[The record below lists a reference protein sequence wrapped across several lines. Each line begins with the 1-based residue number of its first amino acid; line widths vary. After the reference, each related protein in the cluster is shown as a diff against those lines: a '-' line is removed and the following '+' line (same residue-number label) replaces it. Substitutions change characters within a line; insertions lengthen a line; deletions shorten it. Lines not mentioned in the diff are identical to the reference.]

1 MTGFGRAE
9 FEVNNK
15 KFTIEIK
22 SLNSKLV
29 DINTRIPAIYR
40 EKDIQI
46 RKELSDKLERGKIDF
61 NIYVESLGDESNS
74 KINEPI
80 LKSYFKQLSK
90 ISADLNLATDHSTL
104 QAALRLPDVVKTE
117 YQTLDEEEW
126 DIIIKNI
133 RKAIA
138 DIDKFRVQEGDALK
152 VDILKSIELIQS
164 LLVQI
169 EPFESLRI
177 ESLRT
182 RLTENLDKLSL
193 NGNVDKNRFEQE
205 LIFYLEKLDINEE
218 KVRLSN
224 HCEYFMDTVAEPV
237 PTGKKLA
244 FISQE
249 IGREINTIGS
259 KANNPFDWNAHTQI
273 NLYPLLF
280 LLAGRLC
287 CMVTHS
293 TAHR

>member
-1 MTGFGRAE
+1 MTGFGKAE

-22 SLNSKLV
+22 SLNSKQV

-40 EKDIQI
+40 EKDIEI

-80 LKSYFKQLSK
+80 LRSYFKQLSK
-90 ISADLNLATDHSTL
+90 ISAELNLATDHSTL

-126 DIIIKNI
+126 EIIIRNI
-133 RKAIA
+133 RNAIS

-169 EPFESLRI
+169 EPFEGQRI
-177 ESLRT
+177 EALRT

-218 KVRLSN
+218 KVRLAN

-259 KANNPFDWNAHTQI
+259 KANNTEIQRIVVQMKDYLERVKEQ
-273 NLYPLLF
+273 LLNV
-280 LLAGRLC
+280 L
-287 CMVTHS
+287 
-293 TAHR
+293 

>member
-1 MTGFGRAE
+1 MTGFGKAE

-22 SLNSKLV
+22 SLNSKQV
-29 DINTRIPAIYR
+29 DINTRIPSVYR
-40 EKDIQI
+40 EKDIEI

-61 NIYVESLGDESNS
+61 NIYIESLGDESNS

-80 LKSYFKQLSK
+80 LRSYFKQLSK
-90 ISADLNLATDHSTL
+90 ISAELNIATDQSTL

-117 YQTLDEEEW
+117 YLTLDEEEW
-126 DIIIKNI
+126 EIILKNI
-133 RKAIA
+133 RQAIS

-152 VDILKSIELIQS
+152 TDISNSIALIQS
-164 LLVQI
+164 LLAQI
-169 EPFESLRI
+169 EPFEGQRI
-177 ESLRT
+177 EALRT

-218 KVRLSN
+218 KVRLAN
-224 HCEYFMDTVAEPV
+224 HCDYFIETIAEPV

-259 KANNPFDWNAHTQI
+259 KANNTEIQRIVVQMKDYLERVKEQ
-273 NLYPLLF
+273 LLNV
-280 LLAGRLC
+280 L
-287 CMVTHS
+287 
-293 TAHR
+293 

>member
-1 MTGFGRAE
+1 MTGFGKAE

-22 SLNSKLV
+22 SLNSKQV

-40 EKDIQI
+40 EKDIEI

-90 ISADLNLATDHSTL
+90 ISADLNLATDHTTL
-104 QAALRLPDVVKTE
+104 QSALRLPDVVKTE

-126 DIIIKNI
+126 GIILKNI
-133 RKAIA
+133 RNAIA

-152 VDILKSIELIQS
+152 IDILKSIELIQS
-164 LLVQI
+164 LLDQI
-169 EPFESLRI
+169 EPFEGQRI
-177 ESLRT
+177 EALRT

-218 KVRLSN
+218 KVRLAN
-224 HCEYFMDTVAEPV
+224 HCEYFTDTVAELV

-259 KANNPFDWNAHTQI
+259 KANNTEIQRIVVQMKDYLERVKEQ
-273 NLYPLLF
+273 LLNV
-280 LLAGRLC
+280 L
-287 CMVTHS
+287 
-293 TAHR
+293 

>member
-1 MTGFGRAE
+1 MTGFGKAE

-22 SLNSKLV
+22 SLNSKQV
-29 DINTRIPAIYR
+29 DINTRIPSVYR
-40 EKDIQI
+40 EKDIEI
-46 RKELSDKLERGKIDF
+46 RKELSDRLERGKIDF

-80 LKSYFKQLSK
+80 LRSYFNQLSK
-90 ISADLNLATDHSTL
+90 ISAELNLATDQSTL

-117 YQTLDEEEW
+117 YLTLDEEEW
-126 DIIIKNI
+126 EIILKNI
-133 RKAIA
+133 RSAIS

-152 VDILKSIELIQS
+152 TDIINNIEIIQA
-164 LLVQI
+164 LLSQI
-169 EPFESLRI
+169 EPFEGQRI
-177 ESLRT
+177 EALRT
-182 RLTENLDKLSL
+182 RLSENLEKLSL

-218 KVRLSN
+218 KVRLAN
-224 HCEYFMDTVAEPV
+224 HCDYFIETIAETV

-259 KANNPFDWNAHTQI
+259 KANNTDIQRI
-273 NLYPLLF
+273 VVQMKDYLERIKEQLLNV
-280 LLAGRLC
+280 L
-287 CMVTHS
+287 
-293 TAHR
+293 

>member
-1 MTGFGRAE
+1 MTGFGKAE
-9 FEVNNK
+9 FELNNK

-22 SLNSKLV
+22 SLNSKQV

-40 EKDIQI
+40 EKDIEI

-80 LKSYFKQLSK
+80 LRSYFKQLSK
-90 ISADLNLATDHSTL
+90 ISAELNLATDHTTL
-104 QAALRLPDVVKTE
+104 QTALRLPDVVKTE
-117 YQTLDEEEW
+117 YQTIDEEEW
-126 DIIIKNI
+126 NVILENI
-133 RKAIA
+133 RKSIA
-138 DIDKFRVQEGDALK
+138 DIDKFRAQEGDALK
-152 VDILKSIELIQS
+152 IDILKSIELIQS

-169 EPFESLRI
+169 EPFEGQRI
-177 ESLRT
+177 EALRT

-193 NGNVDKNRFEQE
+193 NGNVDQNRFEQE

-218 KVRLSN
+218 KVRLAN
-224 HCEYFMDTVAEPV
+224 HCEYFKDTVAEPV

-259 KANNPFDWNAHTQI
+259 KANNTEIQRIVVQMKDYLERVKEQ
-273 NLYPLLF
+273 LLNV
-280 LLAGRLC
+280 L
-287 CMVTHS
+287 
-293 TAHR
+293 

>member
-1 MTGFGRAE
+1 MIKSMTGFGKAE

-22 SLNSKLV
+22 SLNSKQV

-40 EKDIQI
+40 EKDIEI

-90 ISADLNLATDHSTL
+90 ISADLNLATDHTTL

-126 DIIIKNI
+126 SIILKNI
-133 RKAIA
+133 RNAIA
-138 DIDKFRVQEGDALK
+138 DIDKFRIQEGDALK
-152 VDILKSIELIQS
+152 IDIIKSIELIQS
-164 LLVQI
+164 LLDQI
-169 EPFESLRI
+169 EPFEGQRI
-177 ESLRT
+177 EALRT

-218 KVRLSN
+218 KVRLAN
-224 HCEYFMDTVAEPV
+224 HCEYFTDTVAESV

-259 KANNPFDWNAHTQI
+259 KANNTEIQRIVVQMKDYLERVKEQ
-273 NLYPLLF
+273 LLNV
-280 LLAGRLC
+280 L
-287 CMVTHS
+287 
-293 TAHR
+293 